1 MSERKDEGSHIN
13 KTDNTNNTIRII
25 LTKHARER
33 MVSRGISLE
42 EIKKAVLKGSKR
54 IQNGK
59 VVAAYRY
66 FEVVYKKVDETFVV
80 VSVLPR
86 W

>member
-1 MSERKDEGSHIN
+1 VK
-13 KTDNTNNTIRII
+13 II

-33 MVSRGISLE
+33 MVSRGISVG
-42 EIKKAVLKGSKR
+42 EIKKAIMSGSKR

-59 VVAAYRY
+59 IVAAYRY
-66 FEVVYKKVDETFVV
+66 FEVVYKKIDETFVV
-80 VSVLPR
+80 VTVSPR

>member
-1 MSERKDEGSHIN
+1 MSERQNEESYIN
-13 KTDNTNNTIRII
+13 KTDNTNNTIRVI
-25 LTKHARER
+25 LTRHARER

-42 EIKKAVLKGSKR
+42 EVKKAILKGSKR

-59 VVAAYRY
+59 AVAAYRY
-66 FEVVYKKVDETFVV
+66 FEVVYKKVDDTFVV
-80 VSVLPR
+80 VTVSPR

>member
-1 MSERKDEGSHIN
+1 MSERRNEESYIN
-13 KTDNTNNTIRII
+13 KTSNTDNTMRVI

-33 MVSRGISLE
+33 MVLRGISME
-42 EIKKAVLKGSKR
+42 EIKEAILKGSKR

-59 VVAAYRY
+59 IVAVYRY
-66 FEVVYKKVDETFVV
+66 FEVVYKKVDEIFIVV
-80 VSVLPR
+80 TVSPR

>member
-1 MSERKDEGSHIN
+1 MSERQDEESHIN
-13 KTDNTNNTIRII
+13 KTDNTNNAIRVI

-33 MVSRGISLE
+33 MVSRGISLG
-42 EIKKAVLKGSKR
+42 EIKKAILKGSKR

-80 VSVLPR
+80 VTVLPR

>member
-1 MSERKDEGSHIN
+1 
-13 KTDNTNNTIRII
+13 
-25 LTKHARER
+25 
-33 MVSRGISLE
+33 MVSRGISLG
-42 EIKKAVLKGSKR
+42 EIKKAILKGSKR

-80 VSVLPR
+80 VTVLPR